1 MTARPSHVEGAASGA
16 PAPAERDPRTHS
28 EARVALVADSNCT
41 SGAKAK

>member
-16 PAPAERDPRTHS
+16 PAPAERDTRTHS
-28 EARVALVADSNCT
+28 RAALVAGSNCT